1 MRLNNLG
8 GEKMVNKMYI
18 AHHGIKKQ
26 KWGFRRF
33 QNLDGS
39 LTPAG
44 ILRYRKSTKKKTES
58 TKKKTESTKK
68 KTENVKDMSDA
79 DLRSKVKRMEM
90 ERKYNN
96 LTADKT
102 PSKLVKTKKIVDLSS
117 DMINQAKRSN
127 DDYIRS
133 TRKKEKLD
141 LSSMTDQELRNK
153 INRAMLEKQ
162 YSDIFANDTYDVSK
176 GQIYASKFLD
186 AAGTTL
192 AIGSS
197 ALGIALAVK
206 ELKK

>member
-1 MRLNNLG
+1 
-8 GEKMVNKMYI
+8 MVDKVYI

-26 KWGFRRF
+26 KWGRRRF
-33 QNLDGS
+33 QNPDGS

-44 ILRYRKSTKKKTES
+44 ILRYRKSAKEKK
-58 TKKKTESTKK
+58 ESTKK
-68 KTENVKDMSDA
+68 KTENVKDMSDD
-79 DLRSKVKRMEM
+79 DLRSKVKRMEW

-96 LTADKT
+96 LTEDKT

-162 YSDIFANDTYDVSK
+162 YSDIFAKDTYDVSK
-176 GQIYASKFLD
+176 GQIYASKILE

-192 AIGSS
+192 ALGSS
-197 ALGIALAVK
+197 ALSIALAVK
-206 ELKK
+206 ELKSNR